1 MKPSAFLTLL
11 NCSSFMVLVLSLS
24 FTCRHEAPLISMA
37 QARNGRPFMPT
48 CGQVFARR
56 GVVVGAPDAGSVDFD
71 ECVDGV
77 APIGHLVAVIVD
89 LPSSALWAVPLT
101 VRQMTHYSRAVPP
114 TPCCPGGRPV
124 RQLCRRAVVPKRSLW
139 TPGTKPNPSL
149 TGYLVLSCHHPRSAR
164 VRLLTTDD
172 SDGAPA
178 SVGVPSHDH
187 LSVSFRPFLQVLT
200 RILQGTI
207 PTVEPLQGADLWE
220 VHMGANEPPSYH
232 LGKGELR
239 DTIG

>member
-24 FTCRHEAPLISMA
+24 FTYRHEAPLISMA

-101 VRQMTHYSRAVPP
+101 VPLAVIVKVRSPP
-114 TPCCPGGRPV
+114 TGARPV
-124 RQLCRRAVVPKRSLW
+124 FER
-139 TPGTKPNPSL
+139 
-149 TGYLVLSCHHPRSAR
+149 
-164 VRLLTTDD
+164 
-172 SDGAPA
+172 
-178 SVGVPSHDH
+178 
-187 LSVSFRPFLQVLT
+187 
-200 RILQGTI
+200 
-207 PTVEPLQGADLWE
+207 E
-220 VHMGANEPPSYH
+220 
-232 LGKGELR
+232 
-239 DTIG
+239 